1 MADPT
6 GTPPGDGGAGGSDS
20 RIIQTDLRNEM
31 SRSYLEYAMSVIVG
45 RALPDARDGL
55 KPVHRR
61 ILYAMYELG
70 LSSDRPYRKCARVV
84 GEVLGKYH
92 PHGDTAVYDALVRMA
107 QDFSMRMPLVDGH
120 GNFGSV
126 DNDPPAAMRYTESRL
141 QALTSDALLEDIES
155 ETVDFIDNFDG
166 SQQEPTVLPARI
178 PQLLLN
184 GSTGIAV
191 GMATNIPPHNLSEL
205 IDGVLALIAN
215 PELDDRALQAIIPGP
230 DFPTGGQILGRRGI
244 RETYNSGRGSITM
257 RGVASI
263 ETIEAKGRPDRDA
276 VIITE
281 LPYQTNKA
289 ALIER
294 IAELVNDKK
303 LEGISDIRDESDRD
317 GMRIVIEL
325 RRDAY
330 PQVVLNNL
338 FKLTPL
344 QSNFN
349 AYMLALVGGEPLLLT
364 LRKLLQV
371 FLDFRI
377 ETIERRTRYLL
388 RKAEE
393 RDHILLGLLVA
404 LDHLDA
410 IIALIRAAADT
421 ATARQ
426 QLIDQFGL
434 SEIQSDAILQM
445 QLRRLTAL
453 EADKIRLEHEDLLAK
468 IADYQDILSRRE
480 RVLGL
485 IQEELAALRGRYNSP
500 RRTQILDLEGGLE
513 DIDLIANERSVV
525 LLTANGYLKRMP
537 VSEFEATSRGTRGK
551 AGTRSQGEESV
562 RLFISC
568 NDHDDLLLFSDRGV
582 VYSVPA
588 YRVPV
593 GSRAAKGT
601 PVVQLLPIPREEAI
615 TSLLAVSGYDA
626 DAVLV
631 MLTRGGFIKRT
642 LLSAFAN
649 IRSNGL
655 IAISLEAGDA
665 LRWVRLAQP
674 GDSVLIGSLRGMT
687 IHFRLSDEELRPLGR
702 SARGVRAMNLRGSDE
717 LVSMDVLP
725 AELADRVASSSA
737 AEEGE
742 AEVEGDELANAEGPW
757 VLVASASGLGKRVPV
772 DQFRLQK
779 RAGMGLR
786 AIKFRREGDALIGLR
801 VLGAG
806 EELLL
811 VSERGVIVRMQADA
825 IPQQS
830 RAATGVRLQR
840 LDAGDHLAE
849 VVLVPP
855 AAPEEEGAEG
865 VGEAAAGGGVG
876 GAGGVGGGGVAGIE
890 AHLASADAEPETSRE
905 GLSAAADEADEAD
918 EADLEDDE
926 TEG

>member
-6 GTPPGDGGAGGSDS
+6 GPGDLTPGGGPGGSDD
-20 RIIQTDLRNEM
+20 RIIQADLRNEM

-70 LSSDRPYRKCARVV
+70 LTSDRPYRKCARVV

-107 QDFSMRMPLVDGH
+107 QDFSMRLPLIDGH

-141 QALTSDALLEDIES
+141 QALTTDSLLEDIES

-166 SQQEPTVLPARI
+166 SQQEPTVMPARI

-191 GMATNIPPHNLSEL
+191 GMATNIPPHNLTEL
-205 IDGVLALIAN
+205 IDGLLALIAN
-215 PELDDRALQAIIPGP
+215 PDLSDRELTAIIPGP

-244 RETYNSGRGSITM
+244 RETYATGRGSVTM

-294 IAELVNDKK
+294 IAELVNEKK
-303 LEGISDIRDESDRD
+303 LEGIADIRDESDRD

-344 QSNFN
+344 QSNFS
-349 AYMLALVGGEPLLLT
+349 AYMLALVKGEPVLLT
-364 LRKLLQV
+364 LRKMLEV
-371 FLDFRI
+371 FLEFRV

-393 RDHILLGLLVA
+393 RDHILLGLLIA
-404 LDHLDA
+404 LDNLDA
-410 IIALIRAAADT
+410 IIALVRAAADT
-421 ATARQ
+421 ATARAE
-426 QLIDQFGL
+426 LMERFGL
-434 SEIQSDAILQM
+434 SDIQADAILQM

-468 IADYQDILSRRE
+468 ITDYQDILARKE

-485 IQEELAALRGRYNSP
+485 ITEELGVIRSRYDSP
-500 RRTQILDLEGGLE
+500 RRTEILDLEGGLE

-525 LLTANGYLKRMP
+525 LLTENGYLKRMP

-551 AGTRSQGEESV
+551 AGTRSQGEEAV

-568 NDHDDLLLFSDRGV
+568 NDHDNLLLFSDRGV
-582 VYSVPA
+582 VYTVPA
-588 YRVPV
+588 YRVPLC
-593 GSRAAKGT
+593 SRTAKGT
-601 PVVQLLPIPREEAI
+601 PIVQLLPIPREEQI
-615 TSLLAVSGYDA
+615 TSLLAVSEFA
-626 DAVLV
+626 EDAVLV
-631 MLTRGGFIKRT
+631 MLTCGGYIKRT
-642 LLSAFAN
+642 RLSAFAN

-655 IAISLEAGDA
+655 IAIALEEGDA
-665 LRWVRLAQP
+665 LTWVRLAQP
-674 GDSVLIGSLRGMT
+674 GDSLLIGSRNGMT

-702 SARGVRAMNLRGSDE
+702 TARGVRAMTLRPGDQ

-725 AELADRVASSSA
+725 VELADRVEGSGA
-737 AEEGE
+737 GE
-742 AEVEGDELANAEGPW
+742 AEEEVEPEDDLSVSDGPW

-786 AIKFRREGDALIGLR
+786 CMKFRRDGDVLVGLK

-806 EELLL
+806 EEVLL

-825 IPQQS
+825 VPQQS

-840 LDAGDHLAE
+840 LDAGDRLAE

-855 AAPEEEGAEG
+855 APDEEQEAP
-865 VGEAAAGGGVG
+865 
-876 GAGGVGGGGVAGIE
+876 
-890 AHLASADAEPETSRE
+890 ADATD
-905 GLSAAADEADEAD
+905 A
-918 EADLEDDE
+918 
-926 TEG
+926 

>member
-6 GTPPGDGGAGGSDS
+6 GPGENSPGESDG

-31 SRSYLEYAMSVIVG
+31 SRSYMEYAMSVIVG

-70 LSSDRPYRKCARVV
+70 LTNDRPYRKCARVV

-107 QDFSMRMPLVDGH
+107 QDFSMRMPLIDGH

-141 QALTSDALLEDIES
+141 QALTTDALLEDIES

-166 SQQEPTVLPARI
+166 SQQEPTVMPARI

-191 GMATNIPPHNLSEL
+191 GMATNIPPHNLTEL
-205 IDGVLALIAN
+205 IDGLLALIAN
-215 PELDDRALQAIIPGP
+215 PELEERALLAIIPGP

-244 RETYNSGRGSITM
+244 RETYTTGRGSVTM
-257 RGVASI
+257 RGVANI

-303 LEGISDIRDESDRD
+303 LEGIADIRDESDRD

-344 QSNFN
+344 QNNFN
-349 AYMLALVGGEPLLLT
+349 AYMLALVRGEPILLT
-364 LRKLLQV
+364 LRKLLEV
-371 FLDFRI
+371 FLDFRV

-393 RDHILLGLLVA
+393 RDHILLGLLIA
-404 LDHLDA
+404 LDNLDA
-410 IIALIRAAADT
+410 IIALIRSAADT
-421 ATARQ
+421 ASARQ
-426 QLIDQFGL
+426 GLMDQFGL
-434 SEIQSDAILQM
+434 SEVQADAILQM

-468 IADYQDILSRRE
+468 ITDYQDILARRE
-480 RVLGL
+480 RVFGL
-485 IQEELAALRGRYNSP
+485 INEELHAIRSRYNSP
-500 RRTQILDLEGGLE
+500 RRTEILDLEGGLD

-525 LLTANGYLKRMP
+525 LLTENGYLKRMP

-551 AGTRSQGEESV
+551 AGTRSQGEEAV
-562 RLFISC
+562 KLFISC
-568 NDHDDLLLFSDRGV
+568 NDHDALLLFSDRGV

-588 YRVPV
+588 YRVPIC
-593 GSRAAKGT
+593 SRTAKGT
-601 PVVQLLPIPREEAI
+601 PIVQLLPIPREEAI
-615 TSLLAVSGYDA
+615 TSLVSVSAFD
-626 DAVLV
+626 DDVQLL
-631 MLTRGGFIKRT
+631 MLTSGGYVKRT
-642 LLSAFAN
+642 RLSAFSN

-655 IAISLEAGDA
+655 IAISLEEGDD
-665 LRWVRLAQP
+665 LRWVRLALP
-674 GDSVLIGSLRGMT
+674 GDSVLIGSLKGMT

-702 SARGVRAMNLRGSDE
+702 TARGVRAMNLREGDR

-725 AELADRVASSSA
+725 AELADRVASSEADEA
-737 AEEGE
+737 A
-742 AEVEGDELANAEGPW
+742 ADDDEGDEVAASEGPW

-786 AIKFRREGDALIGLR
+786 CMKFRRDGDVLVGLK

-840 LDAGDHLAE
+840 IDTGDRLAE

-855 AAPEEEGAEG
+855 APEGEEAELGGGAAPALSDGDTPTESFDRPDGENPSESIDASD
-865 VGEAAAGGGVG
+865 GEAA
-876 GAGGVGGGGVAGIE
+876 
-890 AHLASADAEPETSRE
+890 D
-905 GLSAAADEADEAD
+905 
-918 EADLEDDE
+918 
-926 TEG
+926 

>member
-6 GTPPGDGGAGGSDS
+6 GPGENSSGESDG

-31 SRSYLEYAMSVIVG
+31 SRSYMEYAMSVIVG

-70 LSSDRPYRKCARVV
+70 LTNDRPYRKCARVV

-107 QDFSMRMPLVDGH
+107 QDFSMRMPLIDGH

-141 QALTSDALLEDIES
+141 QALTTDALLEDIES

-166 SQQEPTVLPARI
+166 SQQEPTVMPARI

-191 GMATNIPPHNLSEL
+191 GMATNIPPHNLTEL
-205 IDGVLALIAN
+205 IDGLLALIAN
-215 PELDDRALQAIIPGP
+215 PELEERALLAIIPGP

-244 RETYNSGRGSITM
+244 RETYTTGRGSVTM
-257 RGVASI
+257 RGVANI

-303 LEGISDIRDESDRD
+303 LEGIADIRDESDRD

-344 QSNFN
+344 QNNFN
-349 AYMLALVGGEPLLLT
+349 AYMLALVKGEPILLT
-364 LRKLLQV
+364 LRKMLEV
-371 FLDFRI
+371 FLDFRV

-393 RDHILLGLLVA
+393 RDHILLGLLIA
-404 LDHLDA
+404 LDNLDA
-410 IIALIRAAADT
+410 IIALIRSAADT
-421 ATARQ
+421 ASARQ
-426 QLIDQFGL
+426 GLMDQFGL
-434 SEIQSDAILQM
+434 SDVQADAILQM

-468 IADYQDILSRRE
+468 ITDYQDILARRE

-485 IQEELAALRGRYNSP
+485 IIEELHAIRSRYSSP
-500 RRTQILDLEGGLE
+500 RRTEILDLEGGLD

-525 LLTANGYLKRMP
+525 LLTENGYLKRMP

-551 AGTRSQGEESV
+551 AGTRSQGEEAV
-562 RLFISC
+562 KLFISC
-568 NDHDDLLLFSDRGV
+568 NDHDALLLFSDRGV

-588 YRVPV
+588 YRVPIC
-593 GSRAAKGT
+593 SRTAKGT
-601 PVVQLLPIPREEAI
+601 PIVQLLPIPREEAI
-615 TSLLAVSGYDA
+615 TSLVSVSAFD
-626 DAVLV
+626 DDVQLL
-631 MLTRGGFIKRT
+631 MLTSGGYVKRT
-642 LLSAFAN
+642 RLSAFSN

-655 IAISLEAGDA
+655 IAISLEEGDD
-665 LRWVRLAQP
+665 LRWVRLALP
-674 GDSVLIGSLRGMT
+674 GDSVLIGSLKGMT

-702 SARGVRAMNLRGSDE
+702 TARGVRAMNLREGDR

-725 AELADRVASSSA
+725 AELADRVASSEADDVA
-737 AEEGE
+737 ADDD
-742 AEVEGDELANAEGPW
+742 EGDEVAASEGPW

-786 AIKFRREGDALIGLR
+786 CMKFRRDGDVLVGLK

-840 LDAGDHLAE
+840 IDTGDRLAE

-855 AAPEEEGAEG
+855 APEGEEAELG
-865 VGEAAAGGGVG
+865 GSAALALSDGDTPTESIDSSDGEAA
-876 GAGGVGGGGVAGIE
+876 
-890 AHLASADAEPETSRE
+890 D
-905 GLSAAADEADEAD
+905 
-918 EADLEDDE
+918 
-926 TEG
+926 

>member
-6 GTPPGDGGAGGSDS
+6 GPGENSPGESDG

-31 SRSYLEYAMSVIVG
+31 SRSYMEYAMSVIVG

-70 LSSDRPYRKCARVV
+70 LTNDRPYRKCARVV

-107 QDFSMRMPLVDGH
+107 QDFSMRMPLIDGH

-141 QALTSDALLEDIES
+141 QALTTDALLEDIES

-166 SQQEPTVLPARI
+166 SQQEPTVMPARI

-191 GMATNIPPHNLSEL
+191 GMATNIPPHNLTEL
-205 IDGVLALIAN
+205 IDGLLALIAN
-215 PELDDRALQAIIPGP
+215 PELEERALLAIIPGP

-244 RETYNSGRGSITM
+244 RETYTTGRGSVTM
-257 RGVASI
+257 RGVANI

-303 LEGISDIRDESDRD
+303 LEGIADIRDESDRD

-344 QSNFN
+344 QNNFN
-349 AYMLALVGGEPLLLT
+349 AYMLALVKGEPILLT
-364 LRKLLQV
+364 LRKLLEV
-371 FLDFRI
+371 FLDFRV

-393 RDHILLGLLVA
+393 RDHILLGLLIA
-404 LDHLDA
+404 LDNLDA
-410 IIALIRAAADT
+410 IIALIRSAADT
-421 ATARQ
+421 ASARQ
-426 QLIDQFGL
+426 GLMDQFGL
-434 SEIQSDAILQM
+434 SEVQADAILQM

-453 EADKIRLEHEDLLAK
+453 EADKIRLEHDDLLAK
-468 IADYQDILSRRE
+468 ITDYQDILARRE

-485 IQEELAALRGRYNSP
+485 IIEELHAIRSRYNSP
-500 RRTQILDLEGGLE
+500 RRTEILDLEGGLD

-525 LLTANGYLKRMP
+525 LLTENGYLKRMP

-551 AGTRSQGEESV
+551 AGTRSQGEEAV
-562 RLFISC
+562 KLFISC
-568 NDHDDLLLFSDRGV
+568 NDHDALLLFSDRGV

-588 YRVPV
+588 YRVPIC
-593 GSRAAKGT
+593 SRTAKGT
-601 PVVQLLPIPREEAI
+601 PIVQLLPIPREEAI
-615 TSLLAVSGYDA
+615 TSLVSVSAFD
-626 DAVLV
+626 DDVQLL
-631 MLTRGGFIKRT
+631 MLTSGGYVKRT
-642 LLSAFAN
+642 RLSAFSN

-655 IAISLEAGDA
+655 IAISLEEGDD
-665 LRWVRLAQP
+665 LRWVRLALP
-674 GDSVLIGSLRGMT
+674 GDSVLIGSLKGMT

-702 SARGVRAMNLRGSDE
+702 TARGVRAMNLREGDR

-725 AELADRVASSSA
+725 AELADRVASS
-737 AEEGE
+737 E
-742 AEVEGDELANAEGPW
+742 ADDSPADDDEGDEVAASEGPW

-786 AIKFRREGDALIGLR
+786 CMKFRRDGDVLVGLK

-840 LDAGDHLAE
+840 IDTGDRLAE

-855 AAPEEEGAEG
+855 APEGEEAELG
-865 VGEAAAGGGVG
+865 GSAALALSDGDTPTESFDRPDGENPSESIDSSDGEAA
-876 GAGGVGGGGVAGIE
+876 
-890 AHLASADAEPETSRE
+890 D
-905 GLSAAADEADEAD
+905 
-918 EADLEDDE
+918 
-926 TEG
+926 